1 MWVFLESDSVKW
13 KKKKKR
19 FLWKNKQKIL
29 NELMRMLEE
38 RERERERE
46 REIFIENKIRRKRI
60 KIKDIVKIT
69 KLFKSY

>member
-1 MWVFLESDSVKW
+1 ME
-13 KKKKKR
+13 KKKR
-19 FLWKNKQKIL
+19 FLWKNRRKIL

-38 RERERERE
+38 LRERERE

-60 KIKDIVKIT
+60 KIKDIIKIT

>member
-13 KKKKKR
+13 KKKKR

-38 RERERERE
+38 LRERERERD
-46 REIFIENKIRRKRI
+46 IYRK
-60 KIKDIVKIT
+60 
-69 KLFKSY
+69 

>member
-13 KKKKKR
+13 KKKKR

-38 RERERERE
+38 LRERERE